1 MRAGISTAKRDGNYW
16 DESTLPEADR
26 PESVHE
32 SAEDSLLGVMV
43 AVAHADSSRVAPDLG
58 GQKQKPQTSR
68 RQRRV
73 LQSVEFGRF
82 LAIEQHQL
90 AVQVVGQHRQ
100 LEVVVCCSIVSQR
113 ARSTLVWQAF

>member
-1 MRAGISTAKRDGNYW
+1 MRARISTAERDGYYGH
-16 DESTLPEADR
+16 ESPLPEADG
-26 PESVHE
+26 PQSVHE
-32 SAEDSLLGVMV
+32 SAKDSLLVVMV

-82 LAIEQHQL
+82 LAIEQHQP

-100 LEVVVCCSIVSQR
+100 LEVVAVHDP
-113 ARSTLVWQAF
+113 ARGGM